1 MKTYG
6 PGIVQTLVSLA
17 AIVCGAGISPF
28 AAAQHNSLFPGSP
41 AASQGDRAQ
50 SGSTPAAQ
58 NGASAG
64 AAADSAKS
72 GAVVGPNARN
82 GKSGGRAATGNL
94 AVLSPDLPAVNETLL
109 NVSPIAV
116 ELPKTRERRIN
127 VHDLVTIIVRED
139 KRHSTKSKLEQDKN
153 WDIATALTEW
163 IRIDEDEH
171 LVPQNFTRGRPSV
184 DFRYEDKYDGEGKID
199 RSDTLTMRITA
210 EVIDVKPNGTLVL
223 EARKSI
229 AHDDET
235 QVMKLTGIC
244 RADDITPENTVLST
258 QVADL
263 SIDVDND
270 GAARD
275 ASKRGRIKKFV
286 DLLNLF

>member
-1 MKTYG
+1 MFAARAA
-6 PGIVQTLVSLA
+6 LACAAWLA
-17 AIVCGAGISPF
+17 AA
-28 AAAQHNSLFPGSP
+28 AAAQHNTLFSGNGARS
-41 AASQGDRAQ
+41 AA
-50 SGSTPAAQ
+50 PAAQ
-58 NGASAG
+58 GANGAAQQAAPAG
-64 AAADSAKS
+64 APGAAKS
-72 GAVVGPNARN
+72 GAVVGAGARN
-82 GKSGGRAATGNL
+82 GKGGGRAVTGNL

-116 ELPKTRERRIN
+116 ELPKTRERRVN

-139 KRHSTKSKLEQDKN
+139 KRQSTNSKLEQDKK

-163 IRIDEDEH
+163 IRIDEDKH
-171 LVPQNFTRGRPSV
+171 LVPQNFSRGQPSV
-184 DFRYEDKYDGEGKID
+184 NFGYEDKYDGEGKVD

-244 RADDITPENTVLST
+244 RAEDITPENTVLST

-263 SIDVDND
+263 SINVDHG

-275 ASKRGRIKKFV
+275 ASKRGRVKKFV
-286 DLLNLF
+286 DFLNLF